1 MFSSYFT
8 ENGRWKR
15 SLLFNVFILKSC
27 PVHFTRAS
35 YCYEAPLKEFISQ
48 ISKSC
53 RLLSSTWSFKR
64 ESAYI
69 NITCMCVVLTRYK
82 VHVIKHFISGLICA
96 WLWIIRERIFCLCS
110 VLRGI
115 QCQIFRLIDGKV
127 NESYA
132 WMDINT
138 FLKLHIFPSP
148 RIFCC
153 LYTEFA
159 FLNYLRPLTK
169 RGFASLI
176 NYHPDHKN
184 TSEGLN
190 G

>member
-1 MFSSYFT
+1 MCCLFSSYFT

-27 PVHFTRAS
+27 PVNFTRAS

-82 VHVIKHFISGLICA
+82 VHVIKHFISGLMCMIMDYTRKNI
-96 WLWIIRERIFCLCS
+96 LFVFSFTGNS
-110 VLRGI
+110 VSN
-115 QCQIFRLIDGKV
+115 FP
-127 NESYA
+127 
-132 WMDINT
+132 IN
-138 FLKLHIFPSP
+138 
-148 RIFCC
+148 R
-153 LYTEFA
+153 
-159 FLNYLRPLTK
+159 R
-169 RGFASLI
+169 
-176 NYHPDHKN
+176 
-184 TSEGLN
+184 
-190 G
+190 